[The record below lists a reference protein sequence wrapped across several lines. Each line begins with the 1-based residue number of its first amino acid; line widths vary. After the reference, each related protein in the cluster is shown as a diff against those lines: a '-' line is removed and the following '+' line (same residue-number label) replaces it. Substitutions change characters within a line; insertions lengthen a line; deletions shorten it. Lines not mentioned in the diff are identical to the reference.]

1 MCLGLLFL
9 LIFRARSQSDDGAGK
24 SLLSKRFNTEE
35 QTATATAASGGAAVA
50 LLPLVDTVAGASA
63 ALSDGQRL
71 ELQHDSAA
79 DTVQVVVVEDS

>member
-9 LIFRARSQSDDGAGK
+9 LIFRARSQS
-24 SLLSKRFNTEE
+24 NTEE

-79 DTVQVVVVEDS
+79 DSVQVVVVEDS